1 VIPGAASGLPHSSVH
16 PEGGNFDRA
25 NGSKTDP
32 VPLHPGAHRHFM
44 NRHFMNRHFM
54 NRHFMNRYFM
64 NG

>member
-1 VIPGAASGLPHSSVH
+1 VH

-32 VPLHPGAHRHFM
+32 VPLHPGAY
-44 NRHFMNRHFM
+44 
-54 NRHFMNRYFM
+54 RYFM